1 MNYAEQLKEKETK
14 LINLRATVIAKKQS
28 IKEML
33 EKRSLAEKQV
43 NEEFNISLSEVQSTL
58 ENLETQIDKLCN
70 DLNTEV
76 EEIELEFSKIKC

>member
-33 EKRSLAEKQV
+33 
-43 NEEFNISLSEVQSTL
+43 
-58 ENLETQIDKLCN
+58 
-70 DLNTEV
+70 
-76 EEIELEFSKIKC
+76 